1 MGCVIELVTL
11 FMVAAELKKTL
22 FIFPFHYIM
31 FENIASSKKSLFV
44 LGVLLQLSI
53 YLKNKIYENSNDL
66 SIFINVFHTYN
77 NINHL
82 HEFIIH
88 FQ

>member
-1 MGCVIELVTL
+1 MGCVIELVRL
-11 FMVAAELKKTL
+11 FMLDAELMKIL

-53 YLKNKIYENSNDL
+53 YLNNKIYENSNDL
-66 SIFINVFHTYN
+66 SIFINYFHT
-77 NINHL
+77 H
-82 HEFIIH
+82 
-88 FQ
+88 